1 MMEMLLYTFC
11 AYLTIHLLAYL
22 PFLDLLRFGR
32 KWMVAAVVGNMLIH
46 LLGVFWLVSIG
57 RPELVTLVGIA
68 MVPISLVL
76 YFLNIRLAPSKLLFT
91 YMLLVS
97 YQNIALGLG
106 SFFAA
111 RMFHAGPRSLESGI
125 ICLALFALTWRPM
138 YWLFRNAV
146 RQVYCIDAPQL
157 WRLIWLLPAIVN
169 VLVFVFTGN
178 LQAAAVG
185 SWQFLLS
192 RLSLLLCVALVYWV
206 LLNALEGIQKQTILQ
221 QQLNF
226 EIHLLEVEIQ
236 EQKKYSQLMLEYA
249 QQLRRQRHDLR
260 HQLTA
265 IQGLSDPDNAP
276 LQTYIQELLQAIP
289 AAPRNYCENPAVN
302 AIVSHYAAQ
311 CLSQNI
317 TVDIHIE
324 VPDHT
329 EGITDTELCIIFGNL
344 LENAWE
350 ACTRMTQGTP
360 FIRMRSSLEHG
371 TLAVTQENSFEG
383 KISLQD
389 GKYLSSKRKGVGIGL
404 SSIQAVAKAHGGDA
418 RFETQGAAFYSLV
431 YWKIGKEC

>member
-1 MMEMLLYTFC
+1 METLLYTFC

-32 KWMVAAVVGNMLIH
+32 KWMAATVVGNMLIH
-46 LLGVFWLVSIG
+46 LVGVFWVISIG
-57 RPELVTLVGIA
+57 RPELVMLVGMA
-68 MVPISLVL
+68 MVPISLGL

-97 YQNIALGLG
+97 YQSIALGIA
-106 SFFAA
+106 SFCAA

-125 ICLALFALTWRPM
+125 ICLVLFALTWRPM
-138 YWLFRNAV
+138 YWLFRYAV

-157 WRLIWLLPAIVN
+157 WRLIWLLPAVTN
-169 VLVFVFTGN
+169 GLVFAFTGS
-178 LQAAAVG
+178 LQESAVG
-185 SWQFLLS
+185 SWRFLMA
-192 RLSLLLCVALVYWV
+192 RTSLLLCVALVYWV

-226 EIHLLEVEIQ
+226 ETHLLEVEIQ

-260 HQLTA
+260 HQLTV

-276 LQTYIQELLQAIP
+276 LRTYIQELLQAIP

-311 CLSQNI
+311 CVNQNI
-317 TVDIHIE
+317 PVDIQIS
-324 VPDHT
+324 VPDYT

-350 ACTRMTQGTP
+350 ACSRMAQGTP

-371 TLAVTQENSFEG
+371 VLAITMENSFDG
-383 KISLQD
+383 KISIHN
-389 GKYLSSKRKGVGIGL
+389 GKYISSKREGTGIGL

-418 RFETQGAAFYSLV
+418 RFETQGAAFHSLV
-431 YWKIGKEC
+431 YCKIGKEC